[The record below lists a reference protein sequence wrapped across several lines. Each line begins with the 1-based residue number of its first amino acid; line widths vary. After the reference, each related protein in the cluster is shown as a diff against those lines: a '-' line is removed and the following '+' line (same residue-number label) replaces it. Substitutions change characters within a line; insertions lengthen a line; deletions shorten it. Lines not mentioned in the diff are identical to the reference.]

1 MPATQKSD
9 QDHIDEVL
17 TACPAVIYS
26 MTLAESRPV
35 VDWISAN
42 IETITGYRAADIM
55 QPDFWTQLIHPQ
67 DRVVEHNT
75 DAALLEKGALQFE
88 YRVRF
93 VDGQYRWIQDKMR
106 VLYDATGKPRRIIGS
121 WHDITHEKSMQ
132 MELQKRDALLA
143 NLTKWVPGMLY
154 QLILQPDGK
163 AWFPYASQGIQ
174 DVYGISPEAARED
187 AQLATRH
194 IHPEDLPAYEQS
206 MRDSARCMST
216 WSCDYRV
223 FHCKR
228 GMRWLRGE
236 AEPER
241 LPDGSILWHGHI
253 SDATEQKT
261 LENTLKRQRERLHH
275 LAHYDALTGLPNRS
289 LFADRIHM
297 ALEKARR
304 EQQCLAVVYF
314 DLDDFKPVNDRYGHE
329 TGDQLLKLVAQ
340 RLLKAVRKSDTVARL
355 GGDEFVLLIADT
367 QPGGYLR
374 CVDEIM
380 EFIQQPIQIGG
391 KTLKLSASI
400 GVAQYPQD
408 EHCPHALLRYAD
420 LAMYR
425 AKASGRNQVCHFNDL
440 AQPIAAR

>member
-1 MPATQKSD
+1 MPGNETHKQTQL
-9 QDHIDEVL
+9 DEVL

-26 MTLAESRPV
+26 MTWAADKPR
-35 VDWISAN
+35 VDWISHN
-42 IETITGYRAADIM
+42 IEPITGYPVEHILR
-55 QPDFWTQLIHPQ
+55 PDFWAQHIHPQ
-67 DRVVEHNT
+67 DRSVELRSEE
-75 DAALLEKGALQFE
+75 ALLEHGQLQYE

-93 VDGQYRWIQDKMR
+93 ADGQYHWVQDKMR
-106 VLYDATGKPRRIIGS
+106 LLYDANDKPRRIVGS
-121 WHDITHEKSMQ
+121 WHDVTHEKSMQ

-163 AWFPYASQGIQ
+163 AWFPYASQGIH

-187 AQLATRH
+187 ASLATRH

-206 MRDSARCMST
+206 MRESARRMTT
-216 WSCDYRV
+216 WHCDYRV

-261 LENTLKRQRERLHH
+261 LETTLKRQRERLHH
-275 LAHYDALTGLPNRS
+275 LAHYDALTGLPNRA

-304 EQQCLAVVYF
+304 EHQCLAVVYF
-314 DLDDFKPVNDRYGHE
+314 DLDDFKPINDKFGHE
-329 TGDQLLKLVAQ
+329 TGDKVLQLVAK

-355 GGDEFVLLIADT
+355 GGDEFVLLVADT

-374 CVDEIM
+374 CVEEVMD
-380 EFIQQPIQIGG
+380 FVRQPIQFGG
-391 KTLKLSASI
+391 QSLQLSASI

-408 EHCPHALLRYAD
+408 SHCPNTLLRYAD

-425 AKASGRNQVCHFNDL
+425 AKASGRNQVCHFYDL
-440 AQPIAAR
+440 AQPV

>member
-1 MPATQKSD
+1 MSGTEQER
-9 QDHIDEVL
+9 QQRLDEVL

-26 MTLAESRPV
+26 MSWVHEQPA
-35 VDWISAN
+35 VDWISHNA
-42 IETITGYRAADIM
+42 ETITGYPIDEIVQA
-55 QPDFWTQLIHPQ
+55 DFWTQHIHPQ
-67 DRVVEHNT
+67 DRGVEKRSEN
-75 DAALLEKGALQFE
+75 ALLQKGTQQFE

-93 VDGQYRWIQDKMR
+93 ADGHYHWIQDKMR
-106 VLYDATGKPRRIIGS
+106 LLYDNNKRPRRIVGS

-132 MELQKRDALLA
+132 MELQQRDALLA

-163 AWFPYASQGIQ
+163 TWFPYASQGIRE
-174 DVYGISPEAARED
+174 VYGISPEAARED
-187 AQLATRH
+187 AHLATRH
-194 IHPEDLPAYEQS
+194 IHPEDLPRYEQS
-206 MRDSARCMST
+206 IRDSARRMST

-253 SDATEQKT
+253 SDSTEQKT

-275 LAHYDALTGLPNRS
+275 LAHYDVLTGLPNRA

-297 ALEKARR
+297 AIEKARR

-314 DLDDFKPVNDRYGHE
+314 DLDDFKPVNDRFGHE
-329 TGDQLLKLVAQ
+329 AGDKLLQLVAQ
-340 RLLKAVRKSDTVARL
+340 RLLKAVRSSDTVARL

-367 QPGGYLR
+367 QPGGYMR
-374 CVDEIM
+374 CVEEILN
-380 EFIQQPIQIGG
+380 FIQQPIQLSGES
-391 KTLKLSASI
+391 LVLSASI
-400 GVAQYPQD
+400 GISQYPRD
-408 EHCPHALLRYAD
+408 DDTPEALLRDAD
-420 LAMYR
+420 RAMYQ
-425 AKASGRNQVCHFNDL
+425 AKTHGRNQICHFNDL
-440 AQPIAAR
+440 AQPD

>member
-1 MPATQKSD
+1 MSGTQE
-9 QDHIDEVL
+9 QRQQRLDEVL

-26 MTLAESRPV
+26 MKWGKEEPT
-35 VDWISAN
+35 VDWISHN
-42 IETITGYRAADIM
+42 IETITGYPIKDII
-55 QPDFWTQLIHPQ
+55 QPDFWAQRIHPR
-67 DRVVEHNT
+67 DRDVEQRSE
-75 DAALLEKGALQFE
+75 AALRLQGAMQIE

-93 VDGQYRWIQDKMR
+93 ADGHYHWIQDKMR
-106 VLYDATGKPRRIIGS
+106 VLYGDDGEPHRIVGS
-121 WHDITHEKSMQ
+121 WHDITHEKAMQ
-132 MELQKRDALLA
+132 MELQQRDALLA

-163 AWFPYASQGIQ
+163 TWFPYASQGIR

-187 AQLATRH
+187 ARLATRH
-194 IHPEDLPAYEQS
+194 IHPEDLPLYEKS
-206 MRDSARCMST
+206 MRESARCMST

-275 LAHYDALTGLPNRS
+275 LAHYDALTGLPNRA

-297 ALEKARR
+297 AIEKARR
-304 EQQCLAVVYF
+304 EHQCLAVVYF
-314 DLDDFKPVNDRYGHE
+314 DLDDFKPVNDRFGHE
-329 TGDQLLKLVAQ
+329 TGDKLLQLVAQ
-340 RLLKAVRKSDTVARL
+340 RLLQSVRSSDTVARI

-367 QPGGYLR
+367 QPDGYMR
-374 CVDEIM
+374 CVEEIIK
-380 EFIQQPIQIGG
+380 FIQQPIQLGG
-391 KTLKLSASI
+391 ESLILSASI
-400 GVAQYPQD
+400 GVAQYPND
-408 EHCPHALLRYAD
+408 DHTPEALLRYAD
-420 LAMYR
+420 LAMYQ
-425 AKASGRNQVCHFNDL
+425 AKALGRNQICHFNDL
-440 AQPIAAR
+440 AQRD